1 MGKKVRSAR
10 GEMID
15 FDLLLIKQQ
24 LASVPAIQ
32 DVNARQDFIDRK
44 LRRRLRKL
52 RTDISKPPVRADADI
67 APKMPA
73 PADAPA
79 SGFIDAVPVEQSP
92 RIKQKARKIE
102 DKKDGNPESNT

>member
-1 MGKKVRSAR
+1 V
-10 GEMID
+10 
-15 FDLLLIKQQ
+15 
-24 LASVPAIQ
+24 
-32 DVNARQDFIDRK
+32 
-44 LRRRLRKL
+44 
-52 RTDISKPPVRADADI
+52 DI